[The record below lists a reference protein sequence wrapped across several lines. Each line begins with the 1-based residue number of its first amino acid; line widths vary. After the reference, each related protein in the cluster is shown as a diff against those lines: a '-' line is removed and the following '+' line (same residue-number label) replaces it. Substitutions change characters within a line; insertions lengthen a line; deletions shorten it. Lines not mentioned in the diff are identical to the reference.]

1 MFIVINFINF
11 QIIFNFRPE
20 TSELIMEIKIIP
32 FTGNLHS
39 RDRCWFVDINP
50 KSKKIKKTLK
60 SPQSQTTSSDD
71 QSSNKK
77 KYNIVNSKV
86 KSHVVLDIK
95 KGILFLIDWDK
106 EIKPLSS
113 KRFFEVIDEISLK
126 EYNDLLTRVLIKHV

>member
-1 MFIVINFINF
+1 
-11 QIIFNFRPE
+11 
-20 TSELIMEIKIIP
+20 
-32 FTGNLHS
+32 
-39 RDRCWFVDINP
+39 
-50 KSKKIKKTLK
+50 
-60 SPQSQTTSSDD
+60 
-71 QSSNKK
+71 
-77 KYNIVNSKV
+77 V